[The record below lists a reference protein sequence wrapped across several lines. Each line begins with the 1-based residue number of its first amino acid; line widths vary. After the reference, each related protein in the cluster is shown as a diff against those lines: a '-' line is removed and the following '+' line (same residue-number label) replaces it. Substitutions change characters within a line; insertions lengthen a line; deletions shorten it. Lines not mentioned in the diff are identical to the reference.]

1 MKFNPVKKYMA
12 VSAVLA
18 VMFLVSGCAEAV
30 GDFNLTQSE
39 EEQIAGYCADM
50 LLKYDKAHQSS
61 IVDTTMAREL
71 AARVDAIKELNAKQQ
86 PEKED
91 SPSSNSSHKSKDKG
105 SKDPYALSSEQN
117 LAALY
122 GQEGFD
128 VKYTGYEVCDAY
140 PHDGSSSNF
149 FAMEATMGKQ
159 LIVFHFDI
167 TNTSAESRECDFI
180 SKDAFYR
187 VVVNDSD
194 RKNAL
199 TTILLN
205 DLATVDETIAG
216 GSSMDAVVVLETDPG
231 YENDISS
238 LKLLAKYNG
247 GEAVIGLQ

>member
-1 MKFNPVKKYMA
+1 MNLHPLKKYILF
-12 VSAVLA
+12 STFLA
-18 VMFLVSGCAEAV
+18 FMFITSGCAEAV

-50 LLKYDKAHQSS
+50 LLKYDKDHQSNV
-61 IVDTTMAREL
+61 VDTSMAREL
-71 AARVDAIKELNAKQQ
+71 QARVDAIKEMNAKK

-91 SPSSNSSHKSKDKG
+91 TPSGNSSHKSKN
-105 SKDPYALSSEQN
+105 SEAKDPYALSSEQN
-117 LAALY
+117 LAAVY
-122 GQEGFD
+122 GQEGFE
-128 VKYTGYEVCDAY
+128 VKYKGYEVCDAY

-167 TNTSAESRECDFI
+167 TNTTGESKECDFI
-180 SKDAFYR
+180 SQDAFYR
-187 VVVNDSD
+187 VVVNDSE

-216 GSSMDAVVVLETDPG
+216 GATMDAVVVLETDPG
-231 YENDISS
+231 YENELSN

-247 GEAVIGLQ
+247 GEAVIGME